1 MAKRR
6 KTTSAPPS
14 RGRKTA
20 ATDDEIPLPA
30 SIVAAWG
37 WTDGNKA
44 LFEEWKT
51 YYGKLVLTSNVITE
65 EDADTLLQQHKK
77 QIDEQ
82 QALQEEQTRVMDHQ
96 AVHPVAKATTAP
108 KECHRHD
115 PMAKTPT
122 EQDKP

>member
-20 ATDDEIPLPA
+20 ATDDEIPRPE

-37 WTDGNKA
+37 WTGGNKA

-65 EDADTLLQQHKK
+65 ENADMLLQQHKK

-82 QALQEEQTRVMDHQ
+82 QALQEEQKRVMAHH
-96 AVHPVAKATTAP
+96 AVHPMAKPETAP
-108 KECHRHD
+108 KECYRHD
-115 PMAKTPT
+115 PMAKTAT
-122 EQDKP
+122 DQS